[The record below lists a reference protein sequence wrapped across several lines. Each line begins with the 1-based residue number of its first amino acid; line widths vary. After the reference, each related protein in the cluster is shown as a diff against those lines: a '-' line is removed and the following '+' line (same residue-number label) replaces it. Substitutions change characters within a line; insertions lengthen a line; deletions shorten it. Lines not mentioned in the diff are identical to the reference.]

1 MQVPRSMDAGVL
13 GHSSRLALFFREIFL
28 LLLMYVL
35 IISFIPQLIFCLKR
49 LESCDDFEP
58 TTQLTS
64 CRSDAEYVY
73 RDHSTF
79 KKRTLTPLPKNF
91 NNFIGRTVIPSFEK
105 QRLTGYQFAV
115 VILLSENNFY
125 NIWDT
130 RFVPSNDG
138 QPILQNCHPSMP
150 QNIINYGNYIV
161 ARPIN
166 NSWHSEEE
174 IFGSSINSH
183 FCELWTAYMKR
194 NHSTPK
200 CVLLYTWNLPC
211 SRCTDVIIRSLNDNM
226 YRCTS
231 VIVAHTIYWRSESE
245 DTHRKNIQKLR
256 QENITV
262 EQVPYPKRLSPAL
275 STHNSHK

>member
-13 GHSSRLALFFREIFL
+13 GHSSRPALSLRGIFL
-28 LLLMYVL
+28 VLLMYVL
-35 IISFIPQLIFCLKR
+35 IFFFIPQLNFCLKR

-58 TTQLTS
+58 TTQLIS

-125 NIWDT
+125 NIWNT

-138 QPILQNCHPSMP
+138 QPILKNCYPSM
-150 QNIINYGNYIV
+150 
-161 ARPIN
+161 
-166 NSWHSEEE
+166 S
-174 IFGSSINSH
+174 
-183 FCELWTAYMKR
+183 R
-194 NHSTPK
+194 N
-200 CVLLYTWNLPC
+200 
-211 SRCTDVIIRSLNDNM
+211 
-226 YRCTS
+226 
-231 VIVAHTIYWRSESE
+231 
-245 DTHRKNIQKLR
+245 
-256 QENITV
+256 
-262 EQVPYPKRLSPAL
+262 
-275 STHNSHK
+275 